1 MLLVPE
7 GATAEMVL
15 VRAALGIAEARF
27 ETMELTAA
35 AEVAELE
42 MVRVV
47 VQRVLEEETYVAEV
61 LVVAAEV
68 ETSSVLAVTEETA
81 AELVAEA
88 AAEEEAADE
97 EEPELLLP
105 EPPTVKSMQDS

>member
-15 VRAALGIAEARF
+15 VRAALGTAEARF
-27 ETMELTAA
+27 ETIELTAA
-35 AEVAELE
+35 TEVAELE

-47 VQRVLEEETYVAEV
+47 VQLVLEEETYVAEV
-61 LVVAAEV
+61 LVAAADV

-88 AAEEEAADE
+88 TADE
-97 EEPELLLP
+97 EEPELLDP